1 MMTVLNKLLLRLLT
15 TMGWV
20 FEGVTC
26 HGVFKPE
33 ASVAIFNFTLQESMV
48 TITYRAV
55 DANSCVAAPPIRC
68 KAITLADS
76 CGGCRRVSCPAMAVC
91 IVDVDS
97 DHTPTIQYGNMCV
110 SLTPPAAWQPAWFRI
125 VKA

>member
-1 MMTVLNKLLLRLLT
+1 MSAYTIQVREFFFLFFQAKSKTFVDSWRSGKKFIPDEQGTFME
-15 TMGWV
+15 WS

-55 DANSCVAAPPIRC
+55 DANSCVGLLSPPLGF
-68 KAITLADS
+68 KK
-76 CGGCRRVSCPAMAVC
+76 
-91 IVDVDS
+91 
-97 DHTPTIQYGNMCV
+97 
-110 SLTPPAAWQPAWFRI
+110 LTS
-125 VKA
+125 V

>member
-1 MMTVLNKLLLRLLT
+1 MRRPAREQFIPDEQGTFME
-15 TMGWV
+15 WS

-55 DANSCVAAPPIRC
+55 DANSCVVAPP
-68 KAITLADS
+68 S
-76 CGGCRRVSCPAMAVC
+76 AVE
-91 IVDVDS
+91 
-97 DHTPTIQYGNMCV
+97 
-110 SLTPPAAWQPAWFRI
+110 R
-125 VKA
+125 